1 MFNNNHNRNDN
12 TIRPIPVKIFDS
24 KWVLIHEKESFYF
37 TFITEGMDFPLYLR
51 KETVECRDG

>member
-1 MFNNNHNRNDN
+1 M
-12 TIRPIPVKIFDS
+12 KIFDS